1 MIITINQNYNTDT
14 ALRALLCRLPEA
26 FANGEGELIY
36 DERNT
41 LRRFVMPSGLVVIV
55 KAYKRPNLFQKICYS
70 TFWKNKA
77 YKSYIYALRLRQMGI
92 DTPAAIAAVCCK
104 KHGMVE
110 RYFFASTEDNRPD
123 CRILRD
129 GNMDNPQP
137 LIDALMSYLIR
148 LHDLGFM
155 HGDTNLSNFLYDQQS
170 DGSYHFS
177 VIDTNRSAFLGR
189 PATRAEATA
198 NLMRLTHKRDLLT
211 PLVASYA
218 RQRGWDEAETVHEVL
233 TLINKFEQRGEL
245 KHKIF
250 HPFGT

>member
-1 MIITINQNYNTDT
+1 MIITINQKYGSDT
-14 ALRALLCRLPEA
+14 ALRTLLSRLPEA
-26 FANGEGELIY
+26 FANNEGELIY
-36 DERNT
+36 DGRNT

-77 YKSYIYALRLRQMGI
+77 YKSFHYALRLRQMGI
-92 DTPAAIAAVCCK
+92 DTPAAIATVCCK

-137 LIDALMSYLIR
+137 LIDALTAYLIR

-155 HGDTNLSNFLYDQQS
+155 HGDTNLSNFLYEQQT
-170 DGSYHFS
+170 DGTYHFS
-177 VIDTNRSAFLGR
+177 VIDTNRSTFLGR
-189 PATRAEATA
+189 PATKAEATA
-198 NLMRLTHKRDLLT
+198 NLMRLTHKRTLLSQ
-211 PLVASYA
+211 LVASYA
-218 RQRGWDEAETVHEVL
+218 RQRGWDEEATTHHV
-233 TLINKFEQRGEL
+233 INLMDRFERRREL
-245 KHKIF
+245 LHNPLAAF
-250 HPFGT
+250 RH

>member
-1 MIITINQNYNTDT
+1 MIITINQNYSTDT
-14 ALRALLCRLPEA
+14 ALETFLNRLPEA

-36 DERNT
+36 DERNK
-41 LRRFVMPSGLVVIV
+41 LRRFVMPSGLVIIV

-77 YKSYIYALRLRQMGI
+77 CKSYIYALRLRQMGI
-92 DTPAAIAAVCCK
+92 DTPEAIATVCYK
-104 KHGMVE
+104 NHGMVE

-137 LIDALMSYLIR
+137 LIDALTAYLIH

-155 HGDTNLSNFLYDQQS
+155 HGDTNLSNFLYEQQP

-177 VIDTNRSAFLGR
+177 VIDTNRSTFLGR
-189 PATRAEATA
+189 PATKAEATA
-198 NLMRLTHKRDLLT
+198 NLIRLTHKRALLAQ
-211 PLVASYA
+211 LVASYA
-218 RQRGWDEAETVHEVL
+218 RQRGWDEEATIHHV
-233 TLINKFEQRGEL
+233 TDLINRFERRREL
-245 KHKIF
+245 LHNPLSVF
-250 HPFGT
+250 RH